1 MLDEDEKQDKL
12 VSSTKNRKCWIFFDK
27 FSQHWEVECQDM
39 PEAEFYHRF
48 RKTRPTISK
57 LLYFIKDDISPQQNF
72 GDGVPADKRL
82 AITLRYLATGGDL
95 AAHYFTVIL

>member
-48 RKTRPTISK
+48 RNTRQGVSKFSNFMTAPYTWSKDAPSTYLLQILQLQSILFMFSTPTGHASD
-57 LLYFIKDDISPQQNF
+57 YM
-72 GDGVPADKRL
+72 
-82 AITLRYLATGGDL
+82 
-95 AAHYFTVIL
+95 